1 MKQITRKGLLEGE
14 MVKSMGNLKRV
25 EKKMAQIERTVHV
38 ERKNRNVDET
48 GNVTGESPA
57 STQTSGKE

>member
-1 MKQITRKGLLEGE
+1 
-14 MVKSMGNLKRV
+14 MVKSMGDLKRV
-25 EKKMAQIERTVHV
+25 EKKMAQIERIVHV

-48 GNVTGESPA
+48 GTVTGESPA

>member
-1 MKQITRKGLLEGE
+1 
-14 MVKSMGNLKRV
+14 MVKSMGDLKRV
-25 EKKMAQIERTVHV
+25 EKKMAQIERIVHV

-48 GNVTGESPA
+48 GIVTGESPA